1 MKSILDLKNQKRGQT
16 GMIMSIFISILILVV
31 VVLPLVA
38 QTIQDLKADE
48 DANLT
53 ASQESLLDK
62 STTLLVV
69 LAVLVPVSAIAYM
82 FMSRKR

>member
-1 MKSILDLKNQKRGQT
+1 MKSILEMKTNKKGQT
-16 GMIMSIFISILILVV
+16 GMIMSIFIAILILVV

-38 QTIQDLKADE
+38 QTIGDLKGDTS
-48 DANLT
+48 ANLST
-53 ASQESLLDK
+53 SQKNLLDK

-82 FMSRKR
+82 FMSKR